1 MLILITENQLIAGIC
16 IIALLCI
23 LMYAAGVQMG
33 RRHPVKKNTPESTL

>member
-23 LMYAAGVQMG
+23 LMYVAGVQMG
-33 RRHPVKKNTPESTL
+33 RRHPVKTCPEDTTL